1 MRWSRLRY
9 HILVALWPLGKVQH
23 RFSGLP
29 LIGPLLASYDPADSE
44 AVLIPIHQEIR
55 GTESVVL
62 PYPLLRP
69 LIERASARTILHHCP
84 CRQGE
89 HCQTYPRDIGCLL
102 LGDGGAAIDPARGRP
117 ATVEQALAHMGRAT
131 AAGLVPTI
139 LHSAFDAYLFDIPYR
154 KMLAICF
161 CCDCCC
167 TIRHGL
173 RLAPDAYLDTVQRLP
188 GLTVRAGSAC
198 VGGGTCVAVCPT
210 GAISL
215 GTGQGGR
222 VAHVDDGLC
231 AGCGRCVV
239 ACPQQAMELCYD
251 GQGDV
256 LERLLSRIKTRT
268 DIGIE

>member
-9 HILVALWPLGKVQH
+9 RILVALWPLGKVQQWL
-23 RFSGLP
+23 SGLP
-29 LIGPLLASYDPADSE
+29 WIGSSFASYDPADSE

-102 LGDGGAAIDPARGRP
+102 LGDGGAAIDPARGRL
-117 ATVEQALAHMGRAT
+117 ASVQDALAHMERAT

-198 VGGGTCVAVCPT
+198 LGCGACIAACPT
-210 GAISL
+210 RAISV
-215 GTGQGGR
+215 GEGKT
-222 VAHVDDGLC
+222 AHVDDDLC
-231 AGCGRCVV
+231 VGCGRCVGT
-239 ACPQQAMELCYD
+239 CPHQAMALHHD
-251 GQGDV
+251 GEGDV
-256 LERLLSRIKTRT
+256 LERLLARIKSRT

>member
-9 HILVALWPLGKVQH
+9 PILVALWPLGKVQH
-23 RFSGLP
+23 WLSGLP
-29 LIGPLLASYDPADSE
+29 VIGSLFASYDPADSE

-62 PYPLLRP
+62 PYPLLGP

-102 LGDGGAAIDPARGRP
+102 LGDGGAAIDRARGRP
-117 ATVEQALAHMGRAT
+117 ASVEEALAHVEHAT

-173 RLAPDAYLDTVQRLP
+173 RLAPEAYLDTVQRLP

-198 VGGGTCVAVCPT
+198 VGCGACASACPT
-210 GAISL
+210 EAISFVE
-215 GTGQGGR
+215 GPAGM
-222 VAHVDDGLC
+222 VAHVDDDLC
-231 AGCGRCVV
+231 VGCGRCVGV
-239 ACPQQAMELCYD
+239 CPHQAMALCWD
-251 GQGDV
+251 GEGDV
-256 LERLLSRIKTRT
+256 LERLLSRIKDRT
-268 DIGIE
+268 DIGLD

>member
-1 MRWSRLRY
+1 MRWPRLRY
-9 HILVALWPLGKVQH
+9 HILVALWPLGKLQH
-23 RFSGLP
+23 WLGGLP
-29 LIGPLLASYDPADSE
+29 LIGPLFASYDPAESE

-69 LIERASARTILHHCP
+69 LVERASARTILHHCP

-89 HCQTYPRDIGCLL
+89 QCRTYPRDIGCLL
-102 LGDGGAAIDPARGRP
+102 LGDGGTAIDPARGRP
-117 ATVEQALAHMGRAT
+117 ATVEEALAHMDRAT

-173 RLAPDAYLDTVQRLP
+173 RLAPDAYLDTVRRLP
-188 GLTVRAGSAC
+188 GLTVRAGDGCVGCGVCVSAC
-198 VGGGTCVAVCPT
+198 PTRAVSLREGQAGQVA
-210 GAISL
+210 
-215 GTGQGGR
+215 R
-222 VAHVDDGLC
+222 VDDDLC
-231 AGCGRCVV
+231 VGCGRCVGV
-239 ACPQQAMELCYD
+239 CPNQAMGLCWD
-251 GQGDV
+251 GGGDV
-256 LERLLSRIKTRT
+256 LERLLSHIKSRT